1 MKKLLA
7 LLAVAGS
14 SIVTFAEGESTG
26 STGPDFSAATT
37 ALTSI
42 QGALTDWV
50 GDALPILVA
59 IGSAFL
65 AFWVVKLVFRLVKSW
80 GNSAK

>member
-1 MKKLLA
+1 MKKLFA

-14 SIVTFAEGESTG
+14 SIVTFAEGGTT
-26 STGPDFSAATT
+26 TGPDFSAATT

>member
-14 SIVTFAEGESTG
+14 SIVTFAEGP
-26 STGPDFSAATT
+26 TGPDFSTATT

-42 QGALTDWV
+42 QTALTSWV

-65 AFWVVKLVFRLVKSW
+65 AFWLVKLVFRLVKSW
-80 GNSAK
+80 GSAAR

>member
-14 SIVTFAEGESTG
+14 SIVTFAEGETTAS
-26 STGPDFSAATT
+26 GPDFSAATT

>member
-14 SIVTFAEGESTG
+14 SIVTFATETSG
-26 STGPDFSAATT
+26 SSSGPDFSAATT

-50 GDALPILVA
+50 EDALPILVA

-65 AFWVVKLVFRLVKSW
+65 AFGVVKLVFRLVKSW

>member
-14 SIVTFAEGESTG
+14 SIVTFAEETAS
-26 STGPDFSAATT
+26 SSGPDFSAATT